1 MRPRHLLLALPLFA
15 LLSPT
20 ARMASATPPDT
31 QKAAPPPPARTEAQ
45 RPIEKGAAAEADAAA
60 VVEKQLV
67 KPLTQKEAKQDRFSR
82 SYIPPQARR
91 VRILDERSTD
101 GRGAAFVAF
110 AVDARSRLLRK
121 ADDDSGWR
129 KDAIV
134 GCVYP
139 ARDEVFIKRGDKFFG
154 AGLLLGQRTA
164 AADDAVCRPGP
175 TRVPSSPPTL
185 ASTSQVV
192 PGSRSGK

>member
-1 MRPRHLLLALPLFA
+1 VPLGVLLLPA
-15 LLSPT
+15 
-20 ARMASATPPDT
+20 ARRAS
-31 QKAAPPPPARTEAQ
+31 AAPPDAQ
-45 RPIEKGAAAEADAAA
+45 SGAQPTAEAAATA

-82 SYIPPQARR
+82 AYIPPQARR
-91 VRILDERSTD
+91 VRILDQQRSTD

-110 AVDARSRLLRK
+110 AIDARARGLARK
-121 ADDDSGWR
+121 EADDSGWR

-154 AGLLLGQRTA
+154 ARLLLGQKTA
-164 AADDAVCRPGP
+164 ADEAVCRPAP
-175 TRVPSSPPTL
+175 TRIPSGAPAL
-185 ASTSQVV
+185 ASTAQVKQAT
-192 PGSRSGK
+192 R